1 MLTPPVHSLERHI
14 TSIVTAPWEPSG
26 RGASDMNAPNDPVT
40 WASIYASAAT
50 PVKDL
55 CGPIPAAMAQSTER
69 DHLLLETGCGAA
81 ELSAQLA
88 IDRTWSR
95 PQPGET
101 SRRFFSQQPS
111 QAERIPRRGISSE
124 HAILVP
130 RSFSDNY

>member
-1 MLTPPVHSLERHI
+1 MLTPLVHALERHI
-14 TSIVTAPWEPSG
+14 TSIAGAPWESSR

-55 CGPIPAAMAQSTER
+55 CGPIAAAMAQSTER
-69 DHLLLETGCGAA
+69 DHLLEAGCGAA

-111 QAERIPRRGISSE
+111 EPDSPPR
-124 HAILVP
+124 HLV
-130 RSFSDNY
+130 